1 MLWHSIYLLIISK
14 LFKKMD
20 TIIPRKNRKFRYLTI
35 AIGVFLALA
44 AILFF
49 SFNSKRSLN
58 VKAEEL
64 SIHKVEKAFFEDFV
78 VFQAKVEPLNV
89 MLVNVTEGGSVKE
102 IFVENGAMVTK
113 GQSLARLYNPN
124 TELNYLTQETAII
137 EQINNL
143 NTGKLNIRNQELN
156 LTKDYV
162 LIEHDYNDAKR
173 LYDLNAKLFAKDV
186 ISKNDWNTF
195 KESLRFQEE
204 RKKTIQQSIQKE
216 KQSNQLQISQ
226 INRSIQTMEMS
237 LEILRNNKKN
247 FLITAPE
254 SGRLTSFEPVL
265 GKTFQA
271 GESIGKIDSK
281 KGYKLSADVDEFY
294 LEKIREGLKGQVEFK
309 GKTLEVIVTK
319 VIPEVKNGHFIV
331 ELAFTSKEEIA
342 LQDGLSF
349 GVKLILSEKNKILVV
364 QKGSFNQETAGKW
377 IFVVKGNKAERR
389 NIKLGREN
397 PSYYEVLEGL
407 KEGESVVISSYSDY
421 KDIEELSIQSQ

>member
-1 MLWHSIYLLIISK
+1 
-14 LFKKMD
+14 MD
-20 TIIPRKNRKFRYLTI
+20 KVIPRKNRKFRNLTI
-35 AIGVFLALA
+35 LIGVFLALA
-44 AILFF
+44 VIVFF
-49 SFNSKRSLN
+49 SFSTKRTLN
-58 VKAEEL
+58 VKADEL
-64 SIHKVEKAFFEDFV
+64 TVQKVERAFFEDFV

-143 NTGKLNIRNQELN
+143 NSGKLNIRNQELN
-156 LTKDYV
+156 LNKDLV

-173 LYDLNAKLFAKDV
+173 LYDMNSKLFDKDV

-195 KESLRFQEE
+195 KEGLRFQEE
-204 RKKTIQQSIQKE
+204 RKRTIHQSIQKE
-216 KQSNQLQISQ
+216 KQSNQVQISQ
-226 INRSIQTMEMS
+226 INRSIQTMEKS
-237 LEILRNNKKN
+237 LEILRNNKNN

-281 KGYKLSADVDEFY
+281 KGYKLIAEVDEFY
-294 LEKIREGLKGQVEFK
+294 LEKLREGLKGQVEFK
-309 GKTLEVIVTK
+309 GQTLEVLVTK
-319 VIPEVKNGHFIV
+319 VIPEVKNGHFTV
-331 ELAFTSKEEIA
+331 ELAFTSKETIL

-349 GVKLILSEKNKILVV
+349 GVKLILSEKNKTLVV
-364 QKGSFNQETAGKW
+364 QKGSFNQDTAGKW

-389 NIKLGREN
+389 TIKLGREN

-407 KEGESVVISSYSDY
+407 KEGESVITSSYSDY
-421 KDIEELSIQSQ
+421 KDIEELSISSQ

>member
-1 MLWHSIYLLIISK
+1 VAQYLPIGYQQII
-14 LFKKMD
+14 KKMD
-20 TIIPRKNRKFRYLTI
+20 KVIPRKNRKFRYLTI
-35 AIGVFLALA
+35 GIGAFLVLA
-44 AILFF
+44 AIVFLSF
-49 SFNSKRSLN
+49 SKKRTLN
-58 VKAEEL
+58 VKADEL
-64 SIHKVEKAFFEDFV
+64 MVQKVEKAFFEDFI

-102 IFVENGAMVTK
+102 IFVETGATVVT
-113 GQSLARLYNPN
+113 GQPLARLYNPN

-156 LTKDYV
+156 LNKDLV

-173 LYDLNAKLFAKDV
+173 VYDMNSKLFAKDV

-204 RKKTIQQSIQKE
+204 RKRTIQQSIQKE
-216 KQSNQLQISQ
+216 KQTNQIQISQ
-226 INRSIQTMEMS
+226 INRSIQTMEKS
-237 LEILRNNKKN
+237 LDILRDNKKN
-247 FLITAPE
+247 FLITAPA

-281 KGYKLSADVDEFY
+281 QGYKLTAEIDEFY
-294 LEKIREGLKGQVEFK
+294 LEKVREGLKGQVEYK

-319 VIPEVKNGHFIV
+319 VIPEVKGGHFIA
-331 ELAFTSKEEIA
+331 ELAFVSKENIA

-349 GVKLILSEKNKILVV
+349 GVKLVLSEKNKILVL

-377 IFVVKGNKAERR
+377 IFVMKGNKAERR
-389 NIKLGREN
+389 AIKLGREN
-397 PSYYEVLEGL
+397 PSYYEVLDGL
-407 KEGESVVISSYSDY
+407 KEGESVIISSYSDY
-421 KDIEELSIQSQ
+421 KDVEELSIEN

>member
-1 MLWHSIYLLIISK
+1 
-14 LFKKMD
+14 MD
-20 TIIPRKNRKFRYLTI
+20 TVIPRKNRKFRHLTI
-35 AIGVFLALA
+35 AIAVFLALG
-44 AILFF
+44 AIVFF

-64 SIHKVEKAFFEDFV
+64 SIQKVEKAFFEDFV

-156 LTKDYV
+156 LTKDLV

-173 LYDLNAKLFAKDV
+173 LYDMNSKLFEKDV
-186 ISKNDWNTF
+186 ISKNDWNSF
-195 KESLRFQEE
+195 KESLRFQQE

-226 INRSIQTMEMS
+226 INRSIQTMEKS
-237 LEILRNNKKN
+237 LDILRNNKKN

-254 SGRLTSFEPVL
+254 TGRLTSFEPVL

-271 GESIGKIDSK
+271 GASIGKIDSK
-281 KGYKLSADVDEFY
+281 KGYKLTAEIDEFY

-309 GKTLEVIVTK
+309 GKTLEVLVTK
-319 VIPEVKNGHFIV
+319 VIPEVKSGHFSA
-331 ELAFTSKEEIA
+331 ELAFISKENIA

-349 GVKLILSEKNKILVV
+349 GVKLILSEKNKTMVIP
-364 QKGSFNQETAGKW
+364 KGAFNQETAGKW

-397 PSYYEVLEGL
+397 PSYYEVLSGL
-407 KEGESVVISSYSDY
+407 NEGESVITSSYTDY
-421 KDIEELSIQSQ
+421 KDIEELSIQPK

>member
-1 MLWHSIYLLIISK
+1 
-14 LFKKMD
+14 MD
-20 TIIPRKNRKFRYLTI
+20 KVIPRKNRKFRYLTI
-35 AIGVFLALA
+35 AIGVFLVLA
-44 AILFF
+44 AIVFF
-49 SFNSKRSLN
+49 SFNSKRTLN
-58 VKAEEL
+58 VKAEE
-64 SIHKVEKAFFEDFV
+64 INIQKIEKSFFEDFV

-156 LTKDYV
+156 LTKDLV

-173 LYDLNAKLFAKDV
+173 LYDMNAKLFAKDV
-186 ISKNDWNTF
+186 ISKNDWNNF

-204 RKKTIQQSIQKE
+204 RKRTIQQSIQKE
-216 KQSNQLQISQ
+216 KQTNQVQISQ
-226 INRSIQTMEMS
+226 INRSIQTMEKS
-237 LEILRNNKKN
+237 LDILRNNKKN

-281 KGYKLSADVDEFY
+281 KGYKLTAEVDEFY
-294 LEKIREGLKGQVEFK
+294 LEKVREGLKGQIEFK
-309 GKTLEVIVTK
+309 GQNLEVLVTK
-319 VIPEVKNGHFIV
+319 VIPEVKSGHFTV
-331 ELAFTSKEEIA
+331 ELAFVSKEQIV

-349 GVKLILSEKNKILVV
+349 GVKLILSEKNKTLVL

-377 IFVVKGNKAERR
+377 IFVVKGNKAVRR

-407 KEGESVVISSYSDY
+407 KEGESVIISSYSDY
-421 KDIEELSIQSQ
+421 KDVEELSIN

>member
-1 MLWHSIYLLIISK
+1 
-14 LFKKMD
+14 MD
-20 TIIPRKNRKFRYLTI
+20 KVIPRKNRKFRYLTI
-35 AIGVFLALA
+35 AIGVFLVLA
-44 AILFF
+44 VIMFF

-58 VKAEEL
+58 VKADEI
-64 SIHKVEKAFFEDFV
+64 SVQKVEKAFFEDFV

-102 IFVENGAMVTK
+102 IFVENGATVTK

-156 LTKDYV
+156 LTKDFV
-162 LIEHDYNDAKR
+162 LIDHDYNDAKR
-173 LYDLNAKLFAKDV
+173 LYDVNAKLFAKDV

-204 RKKTIQQSIQKE
+204 RRKTIQQSIQKE
-216 KQSNQLQISQ
+216 KQTNQIQIAQ
-226 INRSIQTMEMS
+226 INRSIQTMEKS
-237 LEILRNNKKN
+237 LDILRNNKKN

-281 KGYKLSADVDEFY
+281 QGYKLSANVDEFY

-319 VIPEVKNGHFIV
+319 VIPEVKSGHFIV
-331 ELAFTSKEEIA
+331 ELAFVSKENIA

-349 GVKLILSEKNKILVV
+349 GVKLILSERNKILVV

-377 IFVVKGNKAERR
+377 IFVVKGNKAVRR

-407 KEGESVVISSYSDY
+407 NEGESVITSSYTDY
-421 KDIEELSIQSQ
+421 KDIEELSIE

>member
-1 MLWHSIYLLIISK
+1 MAQYLPIGNQQIIY
-14 LFKKMD
+14 KMD
-20 TIIPRKNRKFRYLTI
+20 KVIPRKNRKFRYLTI

-44 AILFF
+44 VIIFF
-49 SFNSKRSLN
+49 SFNTKRSLN

-64 SIHKVEKAFFEDFV
+64 SIQKIEKAFFEDFV

-156 LTKDYV
+156 LNKDLV

-173 LYDLNAKLFAKDV
+173 LYDMNARLYEKEV

-204 RKKTIQQSIQKE
+204 RKRTIQQSIQKE
-216 KQSNQLQISQ
+216 KQTNQIQISQ
-226 INRSIQTMEMS
+226 INHSIQTMEKS
-237 LEILRNNKKN
+237 LDILRNNKKN
-247 FLITAPE
+247 FLIIAPE
-254 SGRLTSFEPVL
+254 SGRLTSFQPVL

-281 KGYKLSADVDEFY
+281 QGYKLTADVDEFY

-309 GKTLEVIVTK
+309 GKNLEVLVTK
-319 VIPEVKNGHFIV
+319 VIPEVKGGHFIV
-331 ELAFTSKEEIA
+331 ELAFTSKDAIA

-349 GVKLILSEKNKILVV
+349 GVKLILSEKNKTLVI

-377 IFVVKGNKAERR
+377 IFVVKENKAVRR

-407 KEGESVVISSYSDY
+407 KEGESVITSSYTDY
-421 KDIEELSIQSQ
+421 KDIEELSISSQ

>member
-1 MLWHSIYLLIISK
+1 
-14 LFKKMD
+14 MD
-20 TIIPRKNRKFRYLTI
+20 TVIPRKNRKFRYLTI
-35 AIGVFLALA
+35 AIGVFLVLA
-44 AILFF
+44 TIVFF
-49 SFNSKRSLN
+49 SFNTKRSLN

-64 SIHKVEKAFFEDFV
+64 SIQKVEKAFFEDFV

-156 LTKDYV
+156 LNKDLV

-173 LYDLNAKLFAKDV
+173 LYDMNSKLYDKEV

-204 RKKTIQQSIQKE
+204 RKRTIQQSIQKE
-216 KQSNQLQISQ
+216 KQSNQVQISQ
-226 INRSIQTMEMS
+226 INHSIQTMEKS
-237 LEILRNNKKN
+237 LDILRNNKKN

-254 SGRLTSFEPVL
+254 SGRLTSFEAVL
-265 GKTFQA
+265 GQNFQA
-271 GESIGKIDSK
+271 GQSIGKIDSK
-281 KGYKLSADVDEFY
+281 RGYKLAADVDEFY
-294 LEKIREGLKGQVEFK
+294 LEKVREGLKGQVEFK
-309 GKTLEVIVTK
+309 GKALEVIVTK
-319 VIPEVKNGHFIV
+319 VIPEVKNGHFTV
-331 ELAFTSKEEIA
+331 ELAFTSKENIV

-349 GVKLILSEKNKILVV
+349 GVKLILSERNKILVLP
-364 QKGSFNQETAGKW
+364 KGSFNQETAGKW

-407 KEGESVVISSYSDY
+407 KEGESVITSSYSDY
-421 KDIEELSIQSQ
+421 KDIEELSISSDQ

>member
-1 MLWHSIYLLIISK
+1 
-14 LFKKMD
+14 MD
-20 TIIPRKNRKFRYLTI
+20 KVIPRKNRKFRYLTI
-35 AIGVFLALA
+35 AIGVFLVLA
-44 AILFF
+44 VIIFF
-49 SFNSKRSLN
+49 SFNTKRSLN

-64 SIHKVEKAFFEDFV
+64 TIQKIEKAFFEDFV
-78 VFQAKVEPLNV
+78 VFQAQVEPLNV

-143 NTGKLNIRNQELN
+143 NTGKLNIRNQELTLN
-156 LTKDYV
+156 KDLV

-173 LYDLNAKLFAKDV
+173 LYDMNSKLFDKDV

-204 RKKTIQQSIQKE
+204 RKRTIQQSITKE
-216 KQSNQLQISQ
+216 KQTNQLQISQ
-226 INRSIQTMEMS
+226 INRSIQTMEKS
-237 LEILRNNKKN
+237 LDILRNNKKN
-247 FLITAPE
+247 FLIIAPE

-281 KGYKLSADVDEFY
+281 RGYKLTAEVDEFY

-309 GKTLEVIVTK
+309 GKTLEVLVTK
-319 VIPEVKNGHFIV
+319 VIPEVKSGHFIV
-331 ELAFTSKEEIA
+331 ELAFTSKENIS

-349 GVKLILSEKNKILVV
+349 GVKLILSEKNKTLVV
-364 QKGSFNQETAGKW
+364 PKGSFNQETAGKW
-377 IFVVKGNKAERR
+377 IFMVKGNKAERR

-397 PSYYEVLEGL
+397 PSYYEILEGL
-407 KEGESVVISSYSDY
+407 KEGESVITSSYSDY
-421 KDIEELSIQSQ
+421 KDVEELSISSQ

>member
-1 MLWHSIYLLIISK
+1 
-14 LFKKMD
+14 MD
-20 TIIPRKNRKFRYLTI
+20 KVIPRKNRKFRYLTI
-35 AIGVFLALA
+35 AIGVFLALG
-44 AILFF
+44 AIVFF

-58 VKAEEL
+58 VKADE
-64 SIHKVEKAFFEDFV
+64 ITVQKVEKAFFEDFV

-156 LTKDYV
+156 LTKDFV

-173 LYDLNAKLFAKDV
+173 LYDMNSKLFAKDV

-195 KESLRFQEE
+195 KENLRFQEE

-226 INRSIQTMEMS
+226 INRSIQTMEKS
-237 LEILRNNKKN
+237 LDILRNNKKN

-254 SGRLTSFEPVL
+254 TGRLTSFEPVL

-281 KGYKLSADVDEFY
+281 KGYKLAAEVDEFY

-309 GKTLEVIVTK
+309 GNVLEVIVTK
-319 VIPEVKNGHFIV
+319 VIPEVKGGRFTV
-331 ELAFTSKEEIA
+331 ELAFTSKETIT

-349 GVKLILSEKNKILVV
+349 GVKLILSEKNKTLVLP
-364 QKGSFNQETAGKW
+364 KGAFNQETAGKW
-377 IFVVKGNKAERR
+377 IFVVKGNKGEKRA
-389 NIKLGREN
+389 IKLGREN
-397 PSYYEVLEGL
+397 PSYYEILDGL
-407 KEGESVVISSYSDY
+407 KEGESVVTSSYTDY
-421 KDIEELSIQSQ
+421 KDIEELSISDQ

>member
-1 MLWHSIYLLIISK
+1 
-14 LFKKMD
+14 MD
-20 TIIPRKNRKFRYLTI
+20 KVIPRKNRKFRYLTI
-35 AIGVFLALA
+35 AISVFLVLA
-44 AILFF
+44 VIIFF
-49 SFNSKRSLN
+49 SFNTKRSLN

-64 SIHKVEKAFFEDFV
+64 TVQKIEKAFFEDFV
-78 VFQAKVEPLNV
+78 VFQAQVEPLNV

-156 LTKDYV
+156 LNKDLV

-173 LYDLNAKLFAKDV
+173 LYDMNSKLFDKDV

-204 RKKTIQQSIQKE
+204 RKRTIQQSIQKE
-216 KQSNQLQISQ
+216 KQTNQLQISQ
-226 INRSIQTMEMS
+226 INRSIQTMEKS
-237 LEILRNNKKN
+237 LDILRNNKKN

-281 KGYKLSADVDEFY
+281 RGYKLTAEVDEFY
-294 LEKIREGLKGQVEFK
+294 LEKLREGLKGQVEFK
-309 GKTLEVIVTK
+309 GKTLEVLVTK
-319 VIPEVKNGHFIV
+319 VIPEVKSGHFIV
-331 ELAFTSKEEIA
+331 ELAFTSKENIT

-349 GVKLILSEKNKILVV
+349 GVKLILSEKNKTLVV
-364 QKGSFNQETAGKW
+364 PKGSFNQETAGKW

-397 PSYYEVLEGL
+397 PSYYEILEGL
-407 KEGESVVISSYSDY
+407 KEGESVITSSYSDY
-421 KDIEELSIQSQ
+421 KDVEELSISSQ

>member
-1 MLWHSIYLLIISK
+1 
-14 LFKKMD
+14 MD
-20 TIIPRKNRKFRYLTI
+20 KIIPRKNRKFRYLTI
-35 AIGVFLALA
+35 AIGVFLVLA
-44 AILFF
+44 TIVFL
-49 SFNSKRSLN
+49 SFNTKRSLN
-58 VKAEEL
+58 VKADEL
-64 SIHKVEKAFFEDFV
+64 SIQKVEKAFFEDFV

-143 NTGKLNIRNQELN
+143 NTGKLNIRNQELSLN
-156 LTKDYV
+156 KDLV

-173 LYDLNAKLFAKDV
+173 LYDMNARLYDKEV

-204 RKKTIQQSIQKE
+204 RKRTIQQSIQKE
-216 KQSNQLQISQ
+216 KQTNQIQISQ
-226 INRSIQTMEMS
+226 INHSIQTMEKS
-237 LEILRNNKKN
+237 LDILRNNKKN
-247 FLITAPE
+247 FLITASE
-254 SGRLTSFEPVL
+254 SGRLTSFQPVL

-281 KGYKLSADVDEFY
+281 QGYKLTAEVDEFY
-294 LEKIREGLKGQVEFK
+294 LEKVREGLKGQVEFK
-309 GKTLEVIVTK
+309 GKNLEVLVTK
-319 VIPEVKNGHFIV
+319 VIPEVKSGHFIV
-331 ELAFTSKEEIA
+331 ELAFVSKENIT

-349 GVKLILSEKNKILVV
+349 GVKLILSEKNKTLVV
-364 QKGSFNQETAGKW
+364 QKGSFNQETSGKW

-407 KEGESVVISSYSDY
+407 REGESVITSSYTDY
-421 KDIEELSIQSQ
+421 KDIEELSISSSQ

>member
-1 MLWHSIYLLIISK
+1 
-14 LFKKMD
+14 MD
-20 TIIPRKNRKFRYLTI
+20 KVIPRKNRKFRYFTV

-44 AILFF
+44 VIIFF
-49 SFNSKRSLN
+49 SFNTKRSLN
-58 VKAEEL
+58 VKAEEI
-64 SIHKVEKAFFEDFV
+64 SVQKAEKAFFEDFV

-156 LTKDYV
+156 LTKDLV

-173 LYDLNAKLFAKDV
+173 LYDMNSKLFAKDV

-195 KESLRFQEE
+195 KENLRFQEE

-226 INRSIQTMEMS
+226 INRSIQTMEKS
-237 LEILRNNKKN
+237 LDILRNNKKN

-281 KGYKLSADVDEFY
+281 RGYKLAADVDEFY
-294 LEKIREGLKGQVEFK
+294 LEKVREGLKGQVEFK
-309 GKTLEVIVTK
+309 GNVLEIMVTK
-319 VIPEVKNGHFIV
+319 VIPEVKNGHFTV
-331 ELAFTSKEEIA
+331 ELAFTSKENIA
-342 LQDGLSF
+342 LQGGLSF
-349 GVKLILSEKNKILVV
+349 GVKLILSEKNKTLVV
-364 QKGSFNQETAGKW
+364 PKGSFNQETAGKW

-407 KEGESVVISSYSDY
+407 KEGESVITSSYSDY
-421 KDIEELSIQSQ
+421 KDIEELSISKE

>member
-1 MLWHSIYLLIISK
+1 
-14 LFKKMD
+14 MD
-20 TIIPRKNRKFRYLTI
+20 KVIPRKNRKFRYLTI
-35 AIGVFLALA
+35 AIGVFLVLA
-44 AILFF
+44 TIVFF
-49 SFNSKRSLN
+49 SFNTKRSLN
-58 VKAEEL
+58 VKAEE
-64 SIHKVEKAFFEDFV
+64 ITVQKVERAFFEDFV

-156 LTKDYV
+156 LNKDLV

-173 LYDLNAKLFAKDV
+173 LYDMNARLYEKEV

-204 RKKTIQQSIQKE
+204 RKRTIQQSIQKE
-216 KQSNQLQISQ
+216 KQTNQIQISQ
-226 INRSIQTMEMS
+226 INHSIQTMEKS
-237 LEILRNNKKN
+237 LDILRNNKKN
-247 FLITAPE
+247 FLIIAPE
-254 SGRLTSFEPVL
+254 SGRLTSFQPVL

-281 KGYKLSADVDEFY
+281 QGYKLTAEVDEFY
-294 LEKIREGLKGQVEFK
+294 LEKVREGLKGQVEFK
-309 GKTLEVIVTK
+309 GKNLEVLVTK
-319 VIPEVKNGHFIV
+319 VIPEVKSGHFIV
-331 ELAFTSKEEIA
+331 ELAFTSKENIV

-349 GVKLILSEKNKILVV
+349 GVKLILSEKNKTLVI
-364 QKGSFNQETAGKW
+364 QKGIFNQETAGKW

-397 PSYYEVLEGL
+397 PSYYEVLQGL
-407 KEGESVVISSYSDY
+407 KEGESVITSSYSDY
-421 KDIEELSIQSQ
+421 KDIEELLINNSQ

>member
-1 MLWHSIYLLIISK
+1 
-14 LFKKMD
+14 MD

-35 AIGVFLALA
+35 AIGVFLVLA

-64 SIHKVEKAFFEDFV
+64 SIHKAEKAFFEDFV

-237 LEILRNNKKN
+237 LDILRNNKKN

-331 ELAFTSKEEIA
+331 ELAFTSKEDIA

>member
-1 MLWHSIYLLIISK
+1 
-14 LFKKMD
+14 MD
-20 TIIPRKNRKFRYLTI
+20 TVIPRKNRKFRYLTI
-35 AIGVFLALA
+35 AIGVFLAVG
-44 AILFF
+44 AIIFF
-49 SFNSKRSLN
+49 SFSTKRTLN

-64 SIHKVEKAFFEDFV
+64 TVQKIEKAFFEDFV

-89 MLVNVTEGGSVKE
+89 MLVNVAEGGSVKE

-156 LTKDYV
+156 LTKDLV

-173 LYDLNAKLFAKDV
+173 LYDMNSKLFDKDV

-195 KESLRFQEE
+195 KEGLRFQEE
-204 RKKTIQQSIQKE
+204 RKRTIQQSITKE
-216 KQSNQLQISQ
+216 KQTNQLQISQ
-226 INRSIQTMEMS
+226 INRSIQTMEKS
-237 LEILRNNKKN
+237 LDILRDNKKN

-254 SGRLTSFEPVL
+254 SGRLTSFQPIL

-281 KGYKLSADVDEFY
+281 QGYKLAADVDEFY

-309 GKTLEVIVTK
+309 GKTLEVLVTK

-331 ELAFTSKEEIA
+331 ELAFTSKEDIV

-349 GVKLILSEKNKILVV
+349 GVKLILSEKNKTLVV
-364 QKGSFNQETAGKW
+364 PKGSFNQETAGKW
-377 IFVVKGNKAERR
+377 IFVIKGNKAERR

-397 PSYYEVLEGL
+397 PSYYEILEGL
-407 KEGESVVISSYSDY
+407 KEGESVITSSYSDY
-421 KDIEELSIQSQ
+421 KDVEELSISNSQ

>member
-1 MLWHSIYLLIISK
+1 
-14 LFKKMD
+14 MD
-20 TIIPRKNRKFRYLTI
+20 KVIPRKNRKFRYLTI
-35 AIGVFLALA
+35 AIGVFLVLA
-44 AILFF
+44 VIIFF
-49 SFNSKRSLN
+49 SFSSKRSLN
-58 VKAEEL
+58 VKADEL
-64 SIHKVEKAFFEDFV
+64 SVQKVEKAFFEDFV

-102 IFVENGAMVTK
+102 IFVENGATVTK

-156 LTKDYV
+156 LTKDFV
-162 LIEHDYNDAKR
+162 LIDHDYNDAKR
-173 LYDLNAKLFAKDV
+173 LYDVNAKLFAKDV

-204 RKKTIQQSIQKE
+204 RRKTIQQSIQKE
-216 KQSNQLQISQ
+216 KQTNQIQIAQ
-226 INRSIQTMEMS
+226 INRSIQTMEKS
-237 LEILRNNKKN
+237 LDILRNNKKN

-281 KGYKLSADVDEFY
+281 QGYKLSANVDEFY

-331 ELAFTSKEEIA
+331 ELAFVSKENIA

-349 GVKLILSEKNKILVV
+349 GVKLILSERNKILVL

-377 IFVVKGNKAERR
+377 IFVVKGNKAEKR

-407 KEGESVVISSYSDY
+407 KEGESVIISSYSDY
-421 KDIEELSIQSQ
+421 KDIEELNIQ

>member
-1 MLWHSIYLLIISK
+1 
-14 LFKKMD
+14 MD
-20 TIIPRKNRKFRYLTI
+20 KVIPRKNRKFRYLTI
-35 AIGVFLALA
+35 GIGAFLVLAVLVFLS
-44 AILFF
+44 F
-49 SFNSKRSLN
+49 SKKRTLN
-58 VKAEEL
+58 VKADEL
-64 SIHKVEKAFFEDFV
+64 MVQKVEKAFFEDFI

-102 IFVENGAMVTK
+102 IFVENGATVVS
-113 GQSLARLYNPN
+113 GQPLARLYNPN

-156 LTKDYV
+156 LNKDLV

-173 LYDLNAKLFAKDV
+173 IYDMNSKLYDKDV

-204 RKKTIQQSIQKE
+204 RKRTIQQSIQKE
-216 KQSNQLQISQ
+216 KQTNQIQISQ
-226 INRSIQTMEMS
+226 INRSIQTMEKS
-237 LEILRNNKKN
+237 LDILRDNKKN
-247 FLITAPE
+247 FLITAPA

-281 KGYKLSADVDEFY
+281 QGYKLTAEIDEFY
-294 LEKIREGLKGQVEFK
+294 LEKVREGLKGQVEYK
-309 GKTLEVIVTK
+309 GKTLEVLVTK
-319 VIPEVKNGHFIV
+319 VIPEVKGGHFIA
-331 ELAFTSKEEIA
+331 ELAFVSKENIA

-349 GVKLILSEKNKILVV
+349 GVKLVLSEKNKILVL

-377 IFVVKGNKAERR
+377 IFVTKGNKAERR
-389 NIKLGREN
+389 AIKLGREN
-397 PSYYEVLEGL
+397 PSYYEVLDGL
-407 KEGESVVISSYSDY
+407 KEGESVIISSYADY
-421 KDIEELSIQSQ
+421 KDVEELSISGQ

>member
-1 MLWHSIYLLIISK
+1 
-14 LFKKMD
+14 MD
-20 TIIPRKNRKFRYLTI
+20 TIIPRKNRKFRNLTI
-35 AIGVFLALA
+35 IIGVFLALVV
-44 AILFF
+44 IVFF
-49 SFNSKRSLN
+49 SFSTKRTLN

-64 SIHKVEKAFFEDFV
+64 TVQKVEKAFFEDFV

-143 NTGKLNIRNQELN
+143 NTGKLSIRNQELN
-156 LTKDYV
+156 LTKDFV

-173 LYDLNAKLFAKDV
+173 LYDMNSKLFAKDV

-195 KESLRFQEE
+195 KENLRFQEE
-204 RKKTIQQSIQKE
+204 RKRTIQQSIQKE
-216 KQSNQLQISQ
+216 KQSNQVQISQ
-226 INRSIQTMEMS
+226 INRSIETMEKS

-281 KGYKLSADVDEFY
+281 KGYKLVAEVDEFY

-309 GKTLEVIVTK
+309 GSNLEVLVTK
-319 VIPEVKNGHFIV
+319 VIPEVKSGHFTV
-331 ELAFTSKEEIA
+331 ELVFTSKEKII

-349 GVKLILSEKNKILVV
+349 GVKLILSEKNKTLVV
-364 QKGSFNQETAGKW
+364 SKGSFNQETAGKW

-389 NIKLGREN
+389 TIKLGREN

-407 KEGESVVISSYSDY
+407 KEGESVITSSYSDY
-421 KDIEELSIQSQ
+421 KDIEELSINNSQ

>member
-1 MLWHSIYLLIISK
+1 
-14 LFKKMD
+14 MD
-20 TIIPRKNRKFRYLTI
+20 TVIPRKNRKFRYLTI
-35 AIGVFLALA
+35 AIGVFLAVG
-44 AILFF
+44 AIIFF
-49 SFNSKRSLN
+49 SFSTKRTLN

-64 SIHKVEKAFFEDFV
+64 TVQKIEKAFFEDFV

-156 LTKDYV
+156 LTKDLV

-173 LYDLNAKLFAKDV
+173 LYDMNSKLFDKDV

-195 KESLRFQEE
+195 KEGLRFQEE
-204 RKKTIQQSIQKE
+204 RKRTIQQSITKE
-216 KQSNQLQISQ
+216 KQTNQLQISQ
-226 INRSIQTMEMS
+226 INRSIQTMEKS
-237 LEILRNNKKN
+237 LDILRDNKKN

-254 SGRLTSFEPVL
+254 SGRLTSFQPIL

-281 KGYKLSADVDEFY
+281 QGYKLAADVDEFY

-309 GKTLEVIVTK
+309 GKTLEVLVTK

-331 ELAFTSKEEIA
+331 ELAFTSKEDIV

-349 GVKLILSEKNKILVV
+349 GVKLILSEKNKTLVV
-364 QKGSFNQETAGKW
+364 PKGSFNQETAGKW
-377 IFVVKGNKAERR
+377 IFVIKGNKAERR
-389 NIKLGREN
+389 NIRLGREN
-397 PSYYEVLEGL
+397 PSYYEILEGL
-407 KEGESVVISSYSDY
+407 KEGESVITSSYSDY
-421 KDIEELSIQSQ
+421 KDVEELSISNSQ

>member
-1 MLWHSIYLLIISK
+1 
-14 LFKKMD
+14 MD
-20 TIIPRKNRKFRYLTI
+20 KVIPRKNRKFRYLTI
-35 AIGVFLALA
+35 AIAVFLVLA
-44 AILFF
+44 VIIFF
-49 SFNSKRSLN
+49 SFSTKRSLN
-58 VKAEEL
+58 VKADEL
-64 SIHKVEKAFFEDFV
+64 SIQKIEKAYFEDFV

-156 LTKDYV
+156 LNKDLV

-173 LYDLNAKLFAKDV
+173 LYDMNARLYEKEV

-204 RKKTIQQSIQKE
+204 RKRTIQQSIQKE
-216 KQSNQLQISQ
+216 KQTNQIQISQ
-226 INRSIQTMEMS
+226 INRSIQTMEKS
-237 LEILRNNKKN
+237 LDILRNNKKN

-254 SGRLTSFEPVL
+254 TGRLTSFEPVL

-281 KGYKLSADVDEFY
+281 KGYKLAADVDEFY
-294 LEKIREGLKGQVEFK
+294 LEKVREGLKGQVEFK
-309 GKTLEVIVTK
+309 GKTLEVLVTK
-319 VIPEVKNGHFIV
+319 VIPEVKSGHFTV
-331 ELAFTSKEEIA
+331 ELAFVSKEEIV

-349 GVKLILSEKNKILVV
+349 GVKLILSEKNKTLVV
-364 QKGSFNQETAGKW
+364 SKGSFNQETAGKW

-407 KEGESVVISSYSDY
+407 KEGESVITSSYTDY
-421 KDIEELSIQSQ
+421 KDVEELSISSSQ

>member
-1 MLWHSIYLLIISK
+1 
-14 LFKKMD
+14 MD
-20 TIIPRKNRKFRYLTI
+20 KVIPRKNRKFRYLTI
-35 AIGVFLALA
+35 AIGVFLVLA
-44 AILFF
+44 TIVFF
-49 SFNSKRSLN
+49 SFNTKRSLN

-64 SIHKVEKAFFEDFV
+64 SIQKVEKAFFEDFV

-156 LTKDYV
+156 LNKDLV

-173 LYDLNAKLFAKDV
+173 LYDMNARLYEKEV

-204 RKKTIQQSIQKE
+204 RKRTIQQSIQKE
-216 KQSNQLQISQ
+216 KQTNQIQISQ
-226 INRSIQTMEMS
+226 INHSIQTMEKS
-237 LEILRNNKKN
+237 LDILRNNKKN
-247 FLITAPE
+247 FLIIAPE
-254 SGRLTSFEPVL
+254 SGRLTSFQPVL

-281 KGYKLSADVDEFY
+281 QGYKLTADVDEFY

-309 GKTLEVIVTK
+309 GKNLEVLVTK
-319 VIPEVKNGHFIV
+319 VIPEVKGGHFIV
-331 ELAFTSKEEIA
+331 ELAFTSKDAIA

-349 GVKLILSEKNKILVV
+349 GVKLILSEKNKTLVI

-377 IFVVKGNKAERR
+377 IFVVKGNKAVRR

-407 KEGESVVISSYSDY
+407 KEGESVITSSYTDY
-421 KDIEELSIQSQ
+421 KDIEELSISNTQ

>member
-1 MLWHSIYLLIISK
+1 
-14 LFKKMD
+14 MD
-20 TIIPRKNRKFRYLTI
+20 TIIPRKNKKFRYLAI
-35 AIGVFLALA
+35 AIAVFLVLLTITIFA
-44 AILFF
+44 
-49 SFNSKRSLN
+49 FNTKRTLN
-58 VKAEEL
+58 VKADEL
-64 SIHKVEKAFFEDFV
+64 VIQKAEKAFFEDFV
-78 VFQAKVEPLNV
+78 VFQAKVEPLNM

-156 LTKDYV
+156 LTKDFV

-173 LYDLNAKLFAKDV
+173 LYDMNAKLYEKDV

-216 KQSNQLQISQ
+216 KQSNQVQISQ
-226 INRSIQTMEMS
+226 INRSIQTMEKS
-237 LEILRNNKKN
+237 LDILRNNKKN

-254 SGRLTSFEPVL
+254 TGRLTSFEAVL
-265 GKTFQA
+265 GQTFQA
-271 GESIGKIDSK
+271 GQSIGKIDSK
-281 KGYKLSADVDEFY
+281 KGYKLAAEVDEFY

-309 GKTLEVIVTK
+309 GATLEVIVTK
-319 VIPEVKNGHFIV
+319 VIPEVKGGRFTV
-331 ELAFTSKEEIA
+331 ELAFISKENIV

-349 GVKLILSEKNKILVV
+349 GVKLILSEKNKTLVIPR
-364 QKGSFNQETAGKW
+364 GAFNHEAAGKW
-377 IFVVKGNKAERR
+377 IFVVNGNKAQKR

-407 KEGESVVISSYSDY
+407 KEGESVVTSSYTDY
-421 KDIEELSIQSQ
+421 KDIEELALE

>member
-1 MLWHSIYLLIISK
+1 
-14 LFKKMD
+14 MD
-20 TIIPRKNRKFRYLTI
+20 KVIPRKNRKFRYLTI
-35 AIGVFLALA
+35 AIAIFLVLVV
-44 AILFF
+44 IVIF
-49 SFNSKRSLN
+49 SFNTKRSLN

-64 SIHKVEKAFFEDFV
+64 TVQNIEKAFFEDFV

-156 LTKDYV
+156 LTKDWV

-173 LYDLNAKLFAKDV
+173 LYDMNSKLFAKDV

-216 KQSNQLQISQ
+216 KQSNQVQISQ

-237 LEILRNNKKN
+237 LDILRNNKKN

-281 KGYKLSADVDEFY
+281 QGYKLIAEVDEFY

-309 GKTLEVIVTK
+309 GKNLEVLTTK
-319 VIPEVKNGHFIV
+319 VIPEVKNGHFTV
-331 ELAFTSKEEIA
+331 ELAFVSKENII

-349 GVKLILSEKNKILVV
+349 GVKLVLSEKNKTLVV
-364 QKGSFNQETAGKW
+364 PKGSFNQETAGKW
-377 IFVVKGNKAERR
+377 IFVLKGNKAERR

-407 KEGESVVISSYSDY
+407 KEGESVITSSYADY
-421 KDIEELSIQSQ
+421 KDIEELSISSQSQSQ

>member
-1 MLWHSIYLLIISK
+1 
-14 LFKKMD
+14 MD
-20 TIIPRKNRKFRYLTI
+20 KIIPRKNRKFRYLTI
-35 AIGVFLALA
+35 AIGVFLAVG
-44 AILFF
+44 AIIFF
-49 SFNSKRSLN
+49 SFSTKRTLN

-64 SIHKVEKAFFEDFV
+64 TVQKIEKAFFEDFV

-156 LTKDYV
+156 LTKDLV

-173 LYDLNAKLFAKDV
+173 LYDMNSKLFDKDV

-195 KESLRFQEE
+195 KEGLRFQEE
-204 RKKTIQQSIQKE
+204 RKRTIQQSITKE
-216 KQSNQLQISQ
+216 KQTNQLQISQ
-226 INRSIQTMEMS
+226 INRSIQTMEKS
-237 LEILRNNKKN
+237 LDILRDNKKN

-254 SGRLTSFEPVL
+254 SGRLTSFQPIL

-281 KGYKLSADVDEFY
+281 QGYKLAADVDEFY

-309 GKTLEVIVTK
+309 GKTLEVLVTK

-331 ELAFTSKEEIA
+331 ELAFTSKEDIV

-349 GVKLILSEKNKILVV
+349 GVKLILSEKNKTLVV
-364 QKGSFNQETAGKW
+364 PKGSFNQETAGKW
-377 IFVVKGNKAERR
+377 IFVIKGNKAERR

-397 PSYYEVLEGL
+397 PSYYEILEGL
-407 KEGESVVISSYSDY
+407 KEGESVITSSYSDY
-421 KDIEELSIQSQ
+421 KDVEELSISNSQ

>member
-1 MLWHSIYLLIISK
+1 
-14 LFKKMD
+14 MD
-20 TIIPRKNRKFRYLTI
+20 TVIPRKNRKFRKLTI
-35 AIGVFLALA
+35 VIGVFLVLA
-44 AILFF
+44 VIVFF
-49 SFNSKRSLN
+49 SFSTKRSLN

-64 SIHKVEKAFFEDFV
+64 TIQKVEKAFFEDFV

-143 NTGKLNIRNQELN
+143 NSGKLNIRNQELN
-156 LTKDYV
+156 LNKDLV

-173 LYDLNAKLFAKDV
+173 LYDMNSKLFDKDV

-195 KESLRFQEE
+195 KENLRFQEE
-204 RKKTIQQSIQKE
+204 RKRTIHQSIQKE
-216 KQSNQLQISQ
+216 KQSNQVQISQ
-226 INRSIQTMEMS
+226 INRSIQTMEKS
-237 LEILRNNKKN
+237 LEILRNNKNN

-281 KGYKLSADVDEFY
+281 KGYKLVAEVDEFY
-294 LEKIREGLKGQVEFK
+294 LEKLREGLKGQVEFK
-309 GKTLEVIVTK
+309 GQTLEVLVTK
-319 VIPEVKNGHFIV
+319 VIPEVKNGHFTV
-331 ELAFTSKEEIA
+331 ELAFTSKENIV

-349 GVKLILSEKNKILVV
+349 GVKLILSEKNKTLVV

-389 NIKLGREN
+389 TIKLGREN

-407 KEGESVVISSYSDY
+407 KEGESVITSSYSDY
-421 KDIEELSIQSQ
+421 KDIEELSISSQ

>member
-1 MLWHSIYLLIISK
+1 
-14 LFKKMD
+14 MD
-20 TIIPRKNRKFRYLTI
+20 KVIPRKNRKFRYLTI
-35 AIGVFLALA
+35 AIGVFLVLA
-44 AILFF
+44 VIMFF

-58 VKAEEL
+58 VKADEI
-64 SIHKVEKAFFEDFV
+64 SVQKVEKAFFEDFV

-102 IFVENGAMVTK
+102 IFVENGATVTK

-156 LTKDYV
+156 LTKDFV
-162 LIEHDYNDAKR
+162 LIDHDYNDAKR
-173 LYDLNAKLFAKDV
+173 LYDVNAKLFAKDV

-204 RKKTIQQSIQKE
+204 RRKTIQQSIQKE
-216 KQSNQLQISQ
+216 KQTNQIQIAQ
-226 INRSIQTMEMS
+226 INRSIQTMEKS
-237 LEILRNNKKN
+237 LDILRNNKKN

-281 KGYKLSADVDEFY
+281 QGYKLSANVDEFY

-319 VIPEVKNGHFIV
+319 VIPEVKSGHFIV
-331 ELAFTSKEEIA
+331 ELAFVSKENIA

-349 GVKLILSEKNKILVV
+349 GVKLILSERNKILVV

-377 IFVVKGNKAERR
+377 IFVVKGNKAVRR

-407 KEGESVVISSYSDY
+407 KEGESVVTSSYTDY
-421 KDIEELSIQSQ
+421 KDIEELSIQ

>member
-1 MLWHSIYLLIISK
+1 
-14 LFKKMD
+14 MD

-35 AIGVFLALA
+35 AIGVFLVLA

-64 SIHKVEKAFFEDFV
+64 SIHKAEKAFFEDFV

-309 GKTLEVIVTK
+309 GKTLEVVVTK

-331 ELAFTSKEEIA
+331 ELAFVSKEDIA

-349 GVKLILSEKNKILVV
+349 GVKLVLSEKNKILVV

-407 KEGESVVISSYSDY
+407 KEGESVIISSYSDY

>member
-1 MLWHSIYLLIISK
+1 
-14 LFKKMD
+14 MD
-20 TIIPRKNRKFRYLTI
+20 TVIPRKNRKFRHLTI
-35 AIGVFLALA
+35 AIAVFLALGT
-44 AILFF
+44 IVFF

-64 SIHKVEKAFFEDFV
+64 SIQKVEKDFFEDFV

-156 LTKDYV
+156 LTKDLV

-173 LYDLNAKLFAKDV
+173 LYDMNSKLFEKDV
-186 ISKNDWNTF
+186 ISKNDWNSF
-195 KESLRFQEE
+195 KESLRFQQE

-226 INRSIQTMEMS
+226 INRSIQTMEKS
-237 LEILRNNKKN
+237 LDILRNNKKN

-254 SGRLTSFEPVL
+254 TGRLTSFEPVL

-271 GESIGKIDSK
+271 GASIGKIDSK
-281 KGYKLSADVDEFY
+281 KGYKLTAEIDEFY

-309 GKTLEVIVTK
+309 GKTLEVLVTK
-319 VIPEVKNGHFIV
+319 VIPEVKSGHFSA
-331 ELAFTSKEEIA
+331 ELAFISKENIA

-349 GVKLILSEKNKILVV
+349 GVKLILSEKNKTMVIP
-364 QKGSFNQETAGKW
+364 KGAFNQETAGKW

-397 PSYYEVLEGL
+397 PSYYEVLSGL
-407 KEGESVVISSYSDY
+407 NEGESVITSSYTDY
-421 KDIEELSIQSQ
+421 KDIEELSIQPK

>member
-1 MLWHSIYLLIISK
+1 
-14 LFKKMD
+14 MD
-20 TIIPRKNRKFRYLTI
+20 TVIPRKNRKFRNLTI
-35 AIGVFLALA
+35 VIGVFLALA
-44 AILFF
+44 VIVFF
-49 SFNSKRSLN
+49 SFSTKRTLN
-58 VKAEEL
+58 AKAEEL
-64 SIHKVEKAFFEDFV
+64 TFQKVEKAFFEDFV

-102 IFVENGAMVTK
+102 IFVENGATVTK

-156 LTKDYV
+156 LTKDFV

-173 LYDLNAKLFAKDV
+173 LYDMNSKLYVKDV

-204 RKKTIQQSIQKE
+204 RKRTIQQSIQKE
-216 KQSNQLQISQ
+216 KQSNQVQISQ
-226 INRSIQTMEMS
+226 INRSIETMEKS
-237 LEILRNNKKN
+237 LDILRNNKKN

-271 GESIGKIDSK
+271 GESIGKIDAK
-281 KGYKLSADVDEFY
+281 KGYKLIAEVDEFY

-309 GKTLEVIVTK
+309 GSILEVLVTK
-319 VIPEVKNGHFIV
+319 VIPEVKSGHFTV
-331 ELAFTSKEEIA
+331 ELAFMSKEKII

-349 GVKLILSEKNKILVV
+349 GVKLILSEKNKTLVV
-364 QKGSFNQETAGKW
+364 SKGSFNQETAGKW

-407 KEGESVVISSYSDY
+407 KEGESVITSSYADY
-421 KDIEELSIQSQ
+421 KDIEELSISNSQ

>member
-1 MLWHSIYLLIISK
+1 
-14 LFKKMD
+14 MD
-20 TIIPRKNRKFRYLTI
+20 KVIPRKNRKFRYLTI
-35 AIGVFLALA
+35 AIAVFLALA
-44 AILFF
+44 VIVFF
-49 SFNSKRSLN
+49 SFSTKRSLN
-58 VKAEEL
+58 VKSEEL
-64 SIHKVEKAFFEDFV
+64 TVQKIEKEFFEDFV

-156 LTKDYV
+156 LTKDWV

-173 LYDLNAKLFAKDV
+173 LYDMNSKLFAKDV

-237 LEILRNNKKN
+237 LDILRNNKKN

-254 SGRLTSFEPVL
+254 SGTLTSFEPVL

-281 KGYKLSADVDEFY
+281 QGYKLIAEVDEFY
-294 LEKIREGLKGQVEFK
+294 LEKLREGLKGQVEFK
-309 GKTLEVIVTK
+309 GKILEVLVTK
-319 VIPEVKNGHFIV
+319 VIPEVKSGHFIV
-331 ELAFTSKEEIA
+331 ELVFTSKENIA

-349 GVKLILSEKNKILVV
+349 GVKLILSEKNKTLVV
-364 QKGSFNQETAGKW
+364 PKGSFNQETAGKW

-397 PSYYEVLEGL
+397 PSYYEILEGL
-407 KEGESVVISSYSDY
+407 KEGESVITSSYSDY
-421 KDIEELSIQSQ
+421 KDIEELSISNSQ

>member
-1 MLWHSIYLLIISK
+1 
-14 LFKKMD
+14 MD
-20 TIIPRKNRKFRYLTI
+20 KVIPRKNRKFRYLTI
-35 AIGVFLALA
+35 AIGVFLVLA
-44 AILFF
+44 TIVFF
-49 SFNSKRSLN
+49 SFNTKRSLN
-58 VKAEEL
+58 VKAEE
-64 SIHKVEKAFFEDFV
+64 ITVQKVERAFFEDFV

-156 LTKDYV
+156 LNKDLV

-173 LYDLNAKLFAKDV
+173 LYDMNARLYEKEV

-204 RKKTIQQSIQKE
+204 RKRTIQQSIQKE
-216 KQSNQLQISQ
+216 KQTNQIQISQ
-226 INRSIQTMEMS
+226 INHSIQTMEKS
-237 LEILRNNKKN
+237 LDILRNNKKN
-247 FLITAPE
+247 FLIIAPE
-254 SGRLTSFEPVL
+254 SGRLTSFQPVL

-281 KGYKLSADVDEFY
+281 QGYKLTAEVDEFY
-294 LEKIREGLKGQVEFK
+294 LEKVREGLKGQVEFK
-309 GKTLEVIVTK
+309 GKNLEVLVTK
-319 VIPEVKNGHFIV
+319 VIPEVKSGHFIV
-331 ELAFTSKEEIA
+331 ELAFTSKENIV

-349 GVKLILSEKNKILVV
+349 GVKLILSEKNKTLVI
-364 QKGSFNQETAGKW
+364 QKGIFNQETAGKW

-397 PSYYEVLEGL
+397 PSYYEVLQGL
-407 KEGESVVISSYSDY
+407 KEGESVITSSYSDY
-421 KDIEELSIQSQ
+421 KDIEELLINN

>member
-1 MLWHSIYLLIISK
+1 
-14 LFKKMD
+14 MD
-20 TIIPRKNRKFRYLTI
+20 KVIPRKNRKFRYLTI
-35 AIGVFLALA
+35 AIGVFLALGT
-44 AILFF
+44 IIFF
-49 SFNSKRSLN
+49 SFNTKRSLN
-58 VKAEEL
+58 VKAEEI
-64 SIHKVEKAFFEDFV
+64 SVQKVEKAFFEDFV

-156 LTKDYV
+156 LNKDLV

-173 LYDLNAKLFAKDV
+173 LYDMNSKLYDKDV

-204 RKKTIQQSIQKE
+204 RKRTIQQSIQKE

-226 INRSIQTMEMS
+226 INRSIQTMEKS
-237 LEILRNNKKN
+237 LDILRNNKKN

-265 GKTFQA
+265 GKSFQA

-281 KGYKLSADVDEFY
+281 RGYKLAADVDEFY
-294 LEKIREGLKGQVEFK
+294 LEKVREGLKGQVEFK
-309 GKTLEVIVTK
+309 GKALEVIVTK
-319 VIPEVKNGHFIV
+319 VIPEVKSGHFTV
-331 ELAFTSKEEIA
+331 ELAFTSKEAIT

-349 GVKLILSEKNKILVV
+349 GVKLILSERNKILVLP
-364 QKGSFNQETAGKW
+364 KGSFNQETAGKW

-397 PSYYEVLEGL
+397 PTYYEVVEGL
-407 KEGESVVISSYSDY
+407 KEGESVVTSSYSDY
-421 KDIEELSIQSQ
+421 KDIEELSISSGQ

>member
-1 MLWHSIYLLIISK
+1 
-14 LFKKMD
+14 MD
-20 TIIPRKNRKFRYLTI
+20 TVIPRKNRKFRNLTI
-35 AIGVFLALA
+35 VIGVFLALA
-44 AILFF
+44 VIVFF
-49 SFNSKRSLN
+49 SFSTKRTLN

-64 SIHKVEKAFFEDFV
+64 TFQKVEKAFFEDFV

-102 IFVENGAMVTK
+102 IFAENGATVTK

-156 LTKDYV
+156 LTKDFV

-173 LYDLNAKLFAKDV
+173 LYDMNSKLYAKDV

-204 RKKTIQQSIQKE
+204 RKRTIQQSIQKE
-216 KQSNQLQISQ
+216 KQSNQVQISQ
-226 INRSIQTMEMS
+226 INRSIETMEKS
-237 LEILRNNKKN
+237 LDILRNNKKN

-271 GESIGKIDSK
+271 GESIGKIDAK
-281 KGYKLSADVDEFY
+281 KGYKLIAEVDEFY

-309 GKTLEVIVTK
+309 GSILEVLVTK
-319 VIPEVKNGHFIV
+319 VIPEVKSGHFTV
-331 ELAFTSKEEIA
+331 ELAFTSKEKII

-349 GVKLILSEKNKILVV
+349 GVKLILSEKNKTLVV
-364 QKGSFNQETAGKW
+364 SKGSFNQETAGKW

-407 KEGESVVISSYSDY
+407 KEGESVITSSYADY
-421 KDIEELSIQSQ
+421 KDIEELSISNSQ